1 MRLVAFA
8 CQGAVQVAVQG
19 AVRVGFASG
28 GCVAFGFALAFAL
41 AGISGCQTEAPLA
54 PVNYQS
60 LSDPRRESF
69 VIGAADVL
77 RITVWRA
84 PDASADNLRV
94 RPDGKI
100 TLPLVGEIVA
110 AGKTTDKLRAEIS
123 AALVQFI
130 KEDPQVAVTVV
141 DVNSYQ
147 VVVSGNVSRPG
158 VFPLK
163 RYITVSEALALSG
176 GLGRYAQDQVV
187 VIRTW
192 GRKGQTPL
200 RIPVSYSKI
209 ATGAAPEQDIG
220 LYAGDT
226 VYVP

>member
-1 MRLVAFA
+1 MVRLA
-8 CQGAVQVAVQG
+8 
-19 AVRVGFASG
+19 
-28 GCVAFGFALAFAL
+28 AFAL
-41 AGISGCQTEAPLA
+41 CVQVCVAGVSGCQPPPPPAN
-54 PVNYQS
+54 VNYQS

-69 VIGAADVL
+69 VIGAADIL

-94 RPDGKI
+94 RPDGKV
-100 TLPLVGEIVA
+100 TLPLVGEVVA

-123 AALVQFI
+123 AALVQYI

-147 VVVSGNVSRPG
+147 IVVSGNVGRPG

-176 GLGRYAQDQVV
+176 GLGRYAQDEVV

-192 GRKGQTPL
+192 GRKGQAPL